1 MIQLESKTGIVK
13 GSQEKVF
20 TYLSDFRNFSGLLPK
35 ERLNDL
41 EISREKIRFGLQG
54 LGTVGLM
61 IRDKMPYS
69 LMTITA
75 TEDSS
80 ADFTFN
86 VHIHEAGSNQS
97 EVKLNLEARLNLFLE
112 MMAKAPLQQFVDM
125 IVDKL
130 TLVEF
135 Q

>member
-61 IRDKMPYS
+61 IRDKIPFS

>member
-1 MIQLESKTGIVK
+1 MIQLESKTGVVK

-20 TYLSDFRNFSGLLPK
+20 NYLSDFRNFSDLLPK

-41 EISREKIRFGLQG
+41 EISQEKIRFGLQG

-61 IRDKMPYS
+61 IRDKTPSS
-69 LMTITA
+69 LLTITA

-80 ADFTFN
+80 ADFTFS
-86 VHIHEAGSNQS
+86 VHIYEARANQS

-112 MMAKAPLQQFVDM
+112 MMARAPLQQFVDM

-130 TLVEF
+130 SEVEF
-135 Q
+135 E